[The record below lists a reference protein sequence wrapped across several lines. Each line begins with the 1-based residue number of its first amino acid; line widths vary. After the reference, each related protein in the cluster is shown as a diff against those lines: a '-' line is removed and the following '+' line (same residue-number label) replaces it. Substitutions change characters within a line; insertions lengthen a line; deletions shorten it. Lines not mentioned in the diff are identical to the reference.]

1 VRTKY
6 TLRQTFLSTWKN
18 YEKHLEA
25 ANQRASTKNIHQL
38 RISTQQLQAALTLM
52 SALKPIPAVKDLAQF
67 IKRLRKNLSS
77 LRDIQVESITF
88 EKLKTSDNDSR
99 KLTRFFKQKKARTKK
114 KALRHLSVAAK
125 SPIRFQINQVAEGL
139 TQIEDAQTIP
149 KINKQL
155 HEKLH
160 STALEFNV
168 KMEKLNPASVKDIH
182 KFRILTKKFLYQNE
196 FLNSFATATGRKPAR
211 RSERLFEHLKTIQSV
226 TGRIQ
231 NDSVLLK
238 TIDQYLDKKSHHH
251 EATPIALR
259 RRIKLN
265 QTQIVKNE
273 FSKFRD
279 FAWQN

>member
-1 VRTKY
+1 MRTKY

-139 TQIEDAQTIP
+139 SQIEDTQTIP